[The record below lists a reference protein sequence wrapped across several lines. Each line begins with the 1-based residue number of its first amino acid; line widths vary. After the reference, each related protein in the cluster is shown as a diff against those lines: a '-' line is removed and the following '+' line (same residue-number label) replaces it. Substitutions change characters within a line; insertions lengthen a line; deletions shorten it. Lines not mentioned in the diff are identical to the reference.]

1 MSYLLER
8 SSDSSLGSE
17 KTAVT
22 GFLNEPG
29 KWSQSS
35 HASQKKKAKS
45 SSSSSSSSKS
55 SGLGNSGRFTGG
67 FNSKTA
73 VSELSQGLKDI
84 SHYFPKKRT
93 VDVKAKKGSS
103 RTNYEL
109 PAFDAKKRRT
119 NGAATNGNGHS
130 TNGAN
135 GHAKTATNGHSA
147 NNGFSS
153 SLSGTPTKKKAAGVA
168 GGVTFAEPVDN
179 DNVDTASDDV
189 DPEVANIKTSQDV
202 IDYYIKHGHNAQ
214 IKLFHCNT
222 MPQGDNF
229 NPYELQV
236 VDRQKVNTEHFT
248 ISSSGV
254 VHVQSAT
261 HAEFTPLG
269 EWIREQSIFNL
280 LTQMKFFKYYI
291 VNKMFKSWWSQVR
304 HTLYRQVRERLKKR
318 LFLAKP
324 TFCPTLMEVYGFV
337 TDVSNT
343 ALSNIS
349 NNHCYN
355 IDEFAEQQHQHRI
368 QKAIPAIEGFIER
381 IQRVL
386 EKVAREVITQ
396 ERQYRASV
404 EKEIGDRTGI
414 SLLPGN
420 VGKTK
425 SMVAVKQEKIERA
438 RTYKRVVEEAKMLG
452 AFIRLV
458 DNMLVEAVVG
468 SAIGTVE
475 NLLGI
480 LQNPSK
486 AKGFLSCTVG
496 FAKEGMSFTPPESHV
511 LRVIDVSVEG
521 IISCVNGIP
530 RLLFMRSFSSF
541 FEDRLTGP
549 NPVQIVQNTPKF
561 SSLRG
566 SCASAISSSFS
577 EATQYATIFENH
589 RPVFEFGQSWD
600 AEAYEK
606 KENTVA
612 EFRQDMSMQ
621 REWRNE
627 LERSMKISNVV
638 GVLYIDSRTL
648 REELKQVTSNAL
660 DSMKTRLLIVAR
672 EHCTKA
678 NESFGSRVNDLSQ
691 RPANLD
697 GFVTCLE
704 IQDTTMKTR
713 KQILSESNMIDDMYD
728 MLNLY
733 EMKIPMKDQVAL
745 DDLHENV
752 SSFKSALEEVAD
764 FIDENKAN
772 NITTL
777 NDEIV
782 ELNESLLAMLAELH
796 GGSYINPESE
806 PESVLKDLS
815 EVAAAIEER
824 SLRAQ
829 TFRHYQMLFQM
840 PQDDFSNVS
849 LTQKELDSRRNTW
862 NALFVW
868 EKNVYSWLDER
879 FDVQNPLEIEDIEQT
894 VDEAVRNAH
903 KMSKAN
909 KEDRVVYRLKDEIDS
924 FKEYLPLLRELANP
938 ALQPRHWG
946 QIFAEIKKPY
956 HQDVNFSIRLLIEY
970 GILNHMEAVENIS
983 GVASKEWSMLK
994 TLEKMNKDWEGK
1006 EFLCMAYKES
1016 GTFILASTDDIQAI
1030 LDDQIVKI
1038 QAMSASPFAKPFK
1051 DQVSELETMMQTL
1064 QDLIDNWLKC
1074 QQTWLYLEPIFS
1086 SEDIVKQMPEE
1097 GSKFQEVD
1105 IMWRELMGKTS
1116 EMPVVVT
1123 IAKDTSNLDQLVRC
1137 NELLD
1142 AVQKGL
1148 AAYLEKKRLYF
1159 PRFFFLSNDEMLEIL
1174 SETKDPTRVQPHMK
1188 KCFEGIDKLVFE
1200 GDKLEITGMTSVE
1213 KEKVPFKNKVEP
1225 AKANGSV
1232 EKWLVEVEAAMF
1244 ESVHDVTAR
1253 GIEAYSQTPR
1263 IDWIVQWPGMV
1274 VLVVTAIFWTEG
1286 VTQAIHDGKVVDYG
1300 KKLTS
1305 DLLEVVGKVR
1315 GQLTK
1320 LERQTLGALVVMD
1333 VHARDVVE
1341 TMGKSNVTSADD
1353 FEWAAQLRTYWES
1366 TGEPGTPEVE
1376 EKTAMLR
1383 MMSAE
1388 VEYGYEY
1395 LGNSSRLVI
1404 TPLTDRAYR
1413 TLIGA
1418 IHMTLGGAPEGPAGT
1433 GKTETTKDL
1442 ARALARQCV
1451 VFNCSDSLDY
1461 IAMGKFFKGLASAGA
1476 WACFDEFNRIDLE
1489 VLSVVAQQVLDL
1501 QRAIGAKVETFMFEG
1516 TELRLKCSAWCSI
1529 TMNPG
1534 YAGRSEL
1541 PDNLKALFRTVAM
1554 MVPDYALI
1562 AEIILFSNGYLS
1574 ARECAK
1580 KIVQCYKL
1588 CSEQLSSQDHYDYG
1602 MRAVIAVLRA
1612 AANLKRA
1619 FPDEDEY
1626 VLILRSIIDV
1636 NLCKFLSHDLPLF
1649 KGITNDLF
1657 PGVVLPKPDYDQ
1669 LEEHMR
1675 KACTK
1680 FNLEETPYFF
1690 RKTIELYEMIQVRH
1704 GLMLVGLPM
1713 GGKSGIYKVLA
1724 ESLTTIRE
1732 SGDESQEKVDYHVI
1746 NPKSITI
1753 GQLYGQFDAITHEW
1767 TDGVLAVTFRG
1778 CASDFNSG
1786 ISTNRRWLV
1795 LDGPVDAIWIENMN
1809 TVLDDNKKL
1818 CLNSGEIISMS
1829 RVMTMIFEVN
1839 DLAVASPAT
1848 VSRCGMVYLE
1858 PSELGWKPILESWLR
1873 DDLPKSAG
1881 GHVAGLSSY
1890 LRSLFHL
1897 IVPECL
1903 RFLRREIKEMS
1914 PSTDSNMTCTMMATL
1929 ASCITQNQ
1937 ACFADHV
1944 KVEAPAAEE
1953 EGEEEAAAQSE
1964 SPKKEAAPAAE
1975 EGPEALVA
1983 KLQEIVNNF
1992 FLFALTWS
2000 IGGTAGTNEGRKH
2013 FSDMVLNLVILKK
2026 SSYTSKTGEPYT
2038 FGDEDGSE
2046 KFLKF
2051 AISKNDIAPQTV
2063 PVQTDDEGSD
2073 PLSSVVPLHNFVY
2086 DAPSNSWSKWEAK
2099 IDLDNFIKGAVSSS
2113 DIIIPTIDTI
2123 RYTYLLQSA
2132 LERGVRA
2139 KGKGCSMAMPLL
2151 LVGPTGTG
2159 KSVYLQRALRNL
2171 DSNEWAPAV
2180 NVNFSART
2188 SANITQTMIDIKLD
2202 KRRKGVYGPPPGK
2215 HAVVFIDDLN
2225 MPQLETYGAQ
2235 PPIELIRQFADHGG
2249 WYEGVA
2255 GEWTFRNMMDV
2266 ILCSAMGPP
2275 GGGRNPVT
2283 GRFLRHFAQTGIL
2296 EFTSETLKTV
2306 FNTILTLGFE
2316 SVSSTIKVEIPKVV
2330 QATNAVY
2337 QTVMSKLLPTPS
2349 KSHYVF
2355 NLRDFSRVVRG
2366 VMLIAPTTNNKKS
2379 SIEGNDDVK
2388 STFVRLWVHEILRVF
2403 YDRLVDEQD
2412 RTWFIG
2418 FLREVISN
2426 DFSLNFDELF
2436 EHIANNGVVDQESLR
2451 HCFYGDYMTSDDHDR
2466 ADLKA
2471 DGKLQ
2476 YVENQD
2482 SSVIIDRMEVYLNEY
2497 NSLSKTQM
2505 NLAMFLYAVEHTSR
2519 ICRVLKQPGAHML
2532 NVGVGGSGRQSLS
2545 RLAAYICS
2553 IEPFQIAVSKSY
2565 GLEEWKED
2573 LRKLIR
2579 RAGGDGVE
2587 MMFLFSDTQI
2597 NSEVFVEDINNL
2609 LNTGEV
2615 PNLFPQDEK
2624 PAVMEQARQL
2634 AKKLKDPAA
2643 NGESPQVL
2651 WDFFVKMVKEKLHV
2665 VLCMSPVGDAFRER
2679 LRQFPS
2685 LVNCCTIDWYQQW
2698 PADALEA
2705 VARTKLNAIDDLL
2718 KAVAAND
2725 EVANQQRSSLID
2737 ICKMFHADTRDTA
2750 LDFKAKTGRISYVTP
2765 TSYLELLSTLAT
2777 ILKKKNAELEASRKR
2792 YVVGLDKLNF
2802 TATQVGAMQD
2812 ELTALKPN
2820 LERTV
2825 KETEEL
2831 MERIK
2836 IEKAEVVEPKAAV
2849 VDREVAEAKA
2859 KGDEANAIK
2868 MECEEALAEA
2878 IPALEAALAAL
2889 DTIKAADI
2897 NLVKNFKNPPAAV
2910 KLVLEAVCVCLDV
2923 KPARIADPSGSGKK
2937 IEDYWDPSKTLLGE
2951 KGFIDRLKTYDKD
2964 NVPPKIIDAVRSK
2977 YTSNPDFTPANAA
2990 KGASAAEGLCKWVFA
3005 IDSYDRVAKI
3015 VAPKKKALAA
3025 AESQYNEVMVGLK
3038 IKQAEL
3044 QDLRD
3049 KLALLENQL
3058 EESINEKQRLETE
3071 VDICAQKLERAE
3083 RLIGGLGGERQ
3094 RWGEAADDLAK
3105 QQQNVLGDV
3114 LIAAG
3119 FISYLGV
3126 FTMPFREGLTKK
3138 WTAKCKE
3145 GGIPSS
3151 DIFSLQQC
3159 LGDPVKIREWGIA
3172 GLPNDQLSID
3182 NAIVVANARRWP
3194 LFIDPQN
3201 QANKWVKKM
3210 EQSNNVQVIKFTDSD
3225 YMRTLENAV
3234 QFGLPV
3240 CLENVGEDLEPSLEP
3255 LLLNQTFKQ
3264 GGVICIKL
3272 GESVIEFSNDF
3283 RFYITTALRNPHYLP
3298 EVSVKVTLLN
3308 FMITPDGLADQLLG
3322 VVVAEERPDLE
3333 EQHQQLVIESAENKR
3348 KLTEIEN
3355 KILHVL
3361 SSSEGNILEDTTAIQ
3376 ILSEAKVVSR
3386 EIEEKQAIGEETQKM
3401 IEETRVGYK
3410 SCGEYNAMMYFC
3422 VADFANI
3429 DPMYQYSLSWFI
3441 SLFVRAIHSS
3451 KKPENENSETFTL
3464 ETRLDDINS
3473 YFTYSLYCNICR
3485 SLFVKDKLLFAFVLS
3500 LKITE
3505 SKGEF
3510 TSAEQ
3515 QFLLTGGIGVESKY
3529 DVNKN
3534 PVSDVIEDR
3543 VWESICKL
3551 SGACPK
3557 PFAVLPEHIERNI
3570 TDWQELFELPD
3581 PFTMNLPPPYCQGDP
3596 NEPTPAQ
3603 KLLLIRS
3610 LRPDK
3615 FVPAVSSFVEKAMG
3629 NKFTEP
3635 PNFDLELSYN
3645 ESSCTCPLI
3654 FVLSIGSDPTAAL
3667 LKYAEDKGMASKLS
3681 VISMGQGQ
3689 GPKAAKL
3696 IEQGIEAGGWV
3707 LLQNC
3712 HLAASWMPTLEKIY
3726 ESIKPETCEPDFR
3739 LWITSMP
3746 SKAFPLSILQNG
3758 VKMTNEP
3765 PSGVRANLKRSLQLH
3780 PISDNEFFESCPKS
3794 REFKRLLFGLCFIHA
3809 FVQERKKFGPI
3820 GWNIPYGFNDSD
3832 LRISVRQLHM
3842 YVGKSREELP
3852 FAALKYTIGECNYG
3866 GRVTDDKDRRLL
3878 STLLDLIYDDKIV
3891 DEQFNLSSSGVYRIP
3906 QNSTL
3911 QAYVE
3916 YVDALPTIPKPEV
3929 FGLHDNADI
3938 TKDLNDTNLMI
3949 STLLTTMGQAGSTGG
3964 ESGGKEE
3971 VIRGMASDIL
3981 KRLPA
3986 NFDIEKVQKAFPVL
4000 YEQSLNQVLT
4010 QEMLRYN
4017 RLTTI
4022 VRNSLINIIKA
4033 IDGTIVMSGDLEKV
4047 FNSLSIGKVPQ
4058 LWMSKSYPSMKPAAA
4073 YVEDFFAR
4081 LNMLQS
4087 WYEAGTPPSAFW
4099 LPGFFFTPSF
4109 CTAVLQ
4115 NYARRNKLAIDT
4127 IAFDFEM
4134 LDVDPTIY
4142 KNGEAPS
4149 DGVYVY
4155 GMYLEGCGW
4164 DIASRTLCE
4173 SKPRTLFESAPVI
4186 WFKPLPTKD
4195 IKERPSYSCP
4205 IYRTADRRGV
4215 LATTG
4220 HSTNFLMFLKLP
4232 TDLPEHHWT
4241 MRGVCMLLSLSY

>member
-1 MSYLLER
+1 MSRLLDKLGAEGG
-8 SSDSSLGSE
+8 SSME
-17 KTAVT
+17 NTTAVT

-29 KWSQSS
+29 KWSQSYLKPGTAGNGKS
-35 HASQKKKAKS
+35 KNGSSGGGMKHGGPGNGGYAKGF
-45 SSSSSSSSKS
+45 SSKM
-55 SGLGNSGRFTGG
+55 
-67 FNSKTA
+67 A
-73 VSELSQGLKDI
+73 VAELSEDLKDI
-84 SHYFPKKRT
+84 SHHFSRKRT
-93 VDVKAKKGSS
+93 VAGSKRRTHAKKGKALDGMP
-103 RTNYEL
+103 L
-109 PAFDAKKRRT
+109 PTTPAVTLPSLED
-119 NGAATNGNGHS
+119 
-130 TNGAN
+130 
-135 GHAKTATNGHSA
+135 TATSA
-147 NNGFSS
+147 EEEKEKVVVEE
-153 SLSGTPTKKKAAGVA
+153 PAGVESTLVVNH
-168 GGVTFAEPVDN
+168 GGS
-179 DNVDTASDDV
+179 SDDDSDV
-189 DPEVANIKTSQDV
+189 DPEVANIKTSKDV
-202 IDYYIKHGHNAQ
+202 IDYYIRHGHNAQ

-229 NPYELQV
+229 NPYQLEV
-236 VDRQKVNTEHFT
+236 VDRQKVNMEHFT

-291 VNKMFKSWWSQVR
+291 VNKMFKSWWSKVR
-304 HTLYRQVRERLKKR
+304 HTLYRQVRERLKKK

-349 NNHCYN
+349 HNHCYN
-355 IDEFAEQQHQHRI
+355 IDEFAEQQQQHRI
-368 QKAIPAIEGFIER
+368 QKAIPAIEGFVER

-420 VGKTK
+420 VSKTK

-458 DNMLVEAVVG
+458 DNMLVEAIVG

-475 NLLGI
+475 HLLGI
-480 LQNPSK
+480 LQNPSR
-486 AKGFLSCTVG
+486 AKGFFSCTVG
-496 FAKEGMSFTPPESHV
+496 FASEGMSFNPPESHV
-511 LRVIDVSVEG
+511 LKNIDVIIEG

-561 SSLRG
+561 SQLRV
-566 SCASAISSSFS
+566 SCGDAISASFG
-577 EATQYATIFENH
+577 EATEYATIFENH

-600 AEAYEK
+600 ADAYDK
-606 KENTVA
+606 KESTVQ

-660 DSMKTRLLIVAR
+660 DSMKMRLLVVAR

-678 NESFGSRVNDLSQ
+678 NEGFAKRVNDLSQ
-691 RPANLD
+691 RPPVLD

-704 IQDTTMKTR
+704 IHNQTMKTR
-713 KQILSESNMIDDMYD
+713 KQILAESNMIDDMYD

-752 SSFKSALEEVAD
+752 SAFKTALDDVAE
-764 FIDENKAN
+764 FIEENKAN

-782 ELNESLLAMLAELH
+782 EMNESLLAMLAELH
-796 GGSYINPESE
+796 GGSYIDPESE
-806 PESVLKDLS
+806 PETVLKDLA
-815 EVAAAIEER
+815 EVAAAIDER
-824 SLRAQ
+824 SRRAE
-829 TFRHYQMLFQM
+829 TFRHYQALFQM

-868 EKNVYSWLDER
+868 ENNVYSWLDER
-879 FDVQNPLEIEDIEQT
+879 FDVQNPLDIEDIETT
-894 VDEAVRNAH
+894 VDDAVRSAH
-903 KMSKAN
+903 KMAKAN

-938 ALQPRHWG
+938 ALQPRHWE
-946 QIFAEIKKPY
+946 QIFTVINKPY
-956 HQDVNFSIRLLIEY
+956 HQDVNFSIRKLIEY
-970 GILNHMEAVENIS
+970 GILDHMEAVENIS

-994 TLEKMNKDWEGK
+994 TLQKMNKEWDGK
-1006 EFLCMAYKES
+1006 EFMCMAYKDS

-1051 DQVSELETMMQTL
+1051 DQVNDLETMMQTL

-1105 IMWRELMGKTS
+1105 IIWRELMAKTQ
-1116 EMPVVVT
+1116 ETPVVVT
-1123 IAKDTSNLDQLVRC
+1123 IAKDAENLEQLIRC

-1142 AVQKGL
+1142 SVQKGL
-1148 AAYLEKKRLYF
+1148 AAYLEKKRLFF

-1200 GDKLEITGMTSVE
+1200 GDKMEITGMTSVE
-1213 KEKVPFKNKVEP
+1213 KETVPFKNKVEP

-1244 ESVHDVTAR
+1244 ESVHDVAGR

-1274 VLVVTAIFWTEG
+1274 VLVVTAIFWTKG
-1286 VTQAIHDGKVVDYG
+1286 VTQAITDGKVTEYG
-1300 KKLTS
+1300 KQLTS

-1333 VHARDVVE
+1333 VHARDVVDN
-1341 TMGKSNVTSADD
+1341 MSKSNVSSPED
-1353 FEWAAQLRTYWES
+1353 FDWAAQLRTYWEPRPDA
-1366 TGEPGTPEVE
+1366 EAGTPEAE

-1574 ARECAK
+1574 ARECSK

-1619 FPDEDEY
+1619 FPEEDEL

-1675 KACTK
+1675 KACVK

-1713 GGKSGIYKVLA
+1713 GGKSGSYKVLA
-1724 ESLTTIRE
+1724 EALTTIRE
-1732 SGDESQEKVDYHVI
+1732 SGDESQEKVNYHCI

-1753 GQLYGQFDAITHEW
+1753 GQLYGQFDPITHEW
-1767 TDGVLAVTFRG
+1767 TDGVLAVTFRS
-1778 CASDFNSG
+1778 CASEFNAG

-1858 PSELGWKPILESWLR
+1858 PSELGWQPILESWLR
-1873 DDLPKSAG
+1873 EDLPKSTG
-1881 GHVAGLSSY
+1881 GRVPGLASY
-1890 LRSLFHL
+1890 LRQIFTLVL
-1897 IVPECL
+1897 PESL
-1903 RFLRREIKEMS
+1903 RFLRREIKEIAPTS
-1914 PSTDSNMTCTMMATL
+1914 DSNVACSMMATL
-1929 ASCITQNQ
+1929 ASTLHQIQ
-1937 ACFADHV
+1937 AAFADHAIKEEV
-1944 KVEAPAAEE
+1944 KEE
-1953 EGEEEAAAQSE
+1953 EEEAEEKE
-1964 SPKKEAAPAAE
+1964 SGEGEGEAEAE
-1975 EGPEALVA
+1975 EAKEGAEEKEKQASPVKKPVEEEPPEALA
-1983 KLQEIVNNF
+1983 DELRQIVDNY

-2000 IGGTAGTNEGRKH
+2000 VGGTAGNLEGRKH
-2013 FSDMVLNLVILKK
+2013 FTEMVMNLIMLKK
-2026 SSYTSKTGEPYT
+2026 TTYTSRGGENYT
-2038 FGDEDGSE
+2038 FGVEENSPKLP
-2046 KFLKF
+2046 KFTL
-2051 AISKNDIAPQTV
+2051 SKNDITLQTIEAG
-2063 PVQTDDEGSD
+2063 DEAKDSF
-2073 PLSSVVPLHNFVY
+2073 SSLISLHDFVY
-2086 DAPSNSWSKWEAK
+2086 DGATNTWSKWESR
-2099 IDLDNFIKGAVSSS
+2099 IDLDEFMKNAVSSNE
-2113 DIIIPTIDTI
+2113 IIIPTIDTV

-2139 KGKGCSMAMPLL
+2139 EGKGCAMSMPLL

-2159 KSVYLQRALRNL
+2159 KSVYLQKALRVL
-2171 DSNEWAPAV
+2171 DAAEWAPAV

-2202 KRRKGVYGPPPGK
+2202 KRRKGIYGPPPGK
-2215 HAVVFIDDLN
+2215 HCVIFIDDLN

-2235 PPIELIRQFADHGG
+2235 PPIELVRQFADHGG
-2249 WYEGVA
+2249 WYEGLA
-2255 GEWTFRNMMDV
+2255 GEWTFRNMIDV

-2283 GRFLRHFAQTGIL
+2283 GRFLRHFAVTGIL
-2296 EFTSETLKTV
+2296 EFTAATLMTV
-2306 FNTILTLGFE
+2306 FNSILTLGFE
-2316 SVSSTIKVEIPKVV
+2316 NVSSTIKVEIPKVV

-2337 QTVMSKLLPTPS
+2337 NEVMAKLLPTPS

-2355 NLRDFSRVVRG
+2355 NLRDFARVVRG
-2366 VMLIAPTTNNKKS
+2366 VMLIAPKGKNKKS
-2379 SIEGNDDVK
+2379 SIEESDDIK
-2388 STFVRLWVHEILRVF
+2388 SSFIRLWGHEILRVF
-2403 YDRLVDEQD
+2403 YDRLVDDND
-2412 RTWFIG
+2412 RDWFIG
-2418 FLREVISN
+2418 FLREVVAK
-2426 DFSLNFDELF
+2426 DFSVNLDELF
-2436 EHIANNGVVDQESLR
+2436 EHIANDGKVDQESLR
-2451 HCFYGDYMTSDDHDR
+2451 NCFFGDYMTSDDFDR
-2466 ADLKA
+2466 ADLKTE
-2471 DGKLQ
+2471 GKLT

-2482 SSVIIDRMEVYLNEY
+2482 SLAIIERMEMYLKEY
-2497 NSLSKTQM
+2497 NALSKSQM
-2505 NLAMFLYAVEHTSR
+2505 NLAMFLYAIEHTSR

-2545 RLAAYICS
+2545 RLAAYICA
-2553 IEPFQIAVSKSY
+2553 IETFQIAVSKSY

-2597 NSEVFVEDINNL
+2597 NDEVFVEDINNL

-2624 PAVMEQARQL
+2624 PAVMEQARLL

-2643 NGESPQVL
+2643 NGESPQEL
-2651 WDFFVKMVKEKLHV
+2651 WDFFVKMTKQNLHV

-2685 LVNCCTIDWYQQW
+2685 LVNCCTIDWFQQW

-2705 VARTKLNAIDDLL
+2705 VARTKLNAIDELL
-2718 KAVAAND
+2718 KSVAASE
-2725 EVANQQRSSLID
+2725 EVAKQQRLELIK
-2737 ICKMFHADTRDTA
+2737 ICKMFHADTRNTSYE
-2750 LDFKAKTGRISYVTP
+2750 FKEKTGRISYVTP

-2777 ILKKKNAELEASRKR
+2777 ILKKKNNELETSRKR

-2820 LERTV
+2820 LEKTV

-2836 IEKAEVVEPKAAV
+2836 VEKAEVVEPKAAV
-2849 VDREVAEAKA
+2849 VDREVAEAQT
-2859 KGDEANAIK
+2859 KGDQANAIK

-2878 IPALEAALAAL
+2878 IPALEAAMAAL

-2923 KPARIADPSGSGKK
+2923 KPARIADPAGSGKK
-2937 IEDYWDPSKTLLGE
+2937 IEDYWEPSKGLLSD

-2964 NVPPKIIDAVRSK
+2964 NVPVKVIDKVRSQ

-3015 VAPKKKALAA
+3015 VAPKKKALAE
-3025 AESQYNEVMVGLK
+3025 AEAEYNEVMVGLK
-3038 IKQAEL
+3038 VKQAEL
-3044 QDLRD
+3044 QELQD

-3058 EESINEKQRLETE
+3058 EESITEKQRLENE
-3071 VDICAQKLERAE
+3071 VELCAQKLERAE
-3083 RLIGGLGGERQ
+3083 KLIGGLGGERQ
-3094 RWGEAADDLAK
+3094 RWSEAAQDLAE

-3138 WTAKCKE
+3138 WTAECKKR
-3145 GGIPSS
+3145 GIPCS
-3151 DIFSLQQC
+3151 DVFTMQQC
-3159 LGDPVKIREWGIA
+3159 LGDPVKIREWSIA

-3240 CLENVGEDLEPSLEP
+3240 VLENVGEEIEPSLEP

-3308 FMITPDGLADQLLG
+3308 FMITPHGLADQLLG

-3401 IEETRVGYK
+3401 IEETRTGYK
-3410 SCGEYNAMMYFC
+3410 SCGEYNAMLYFC

-3441 SLFVRAIHSS
+3441 ALFVRAIHSS
-3451 KKPENENSETFTL
+3451 KKSDKDASEESSL

-3500 LKITE
+3500 LKILET
-3505 SKGEF
+3505 KGEF
-3510 TSAEQ
+3510 TAAEQ
-3515 QFLLTGGIGVESKY
+3515 QFLLTGGIGAESKY
-3529 DVNKN
+3529 DASKN
-3534 PVSDVIEDR
+3534 PVSDLIEDR
-3543 VWESICKL
+3543 VWESVCKL

-3557 PFAVLPEHIERNI
+3557 PFATLPEHVERNS
-3570 TDWQELFELPD
+3570 TDWQELFETAD
-3581 PFTMNLPPPYCQGDP
+3581 PFLMNLPPPYCKGDP

-3610 LRPDK
+3610 MRPDK
-3615 FVPAVSSFVEKAMG
+3615 FVPAVSSFVESSMG
-3629 NKFTEP
+3629 RKFTEP
-3635 PNFDLELSYN
+3635 PTFDLELSYN
-3645 ESSCTCPLI
+3645 ESSCICPLI

-3667 LKYAEDKGMASKLS
+3667 LKYAEDRDMASKLS

-3696 IEQGIEAGGWV
+3696 IEQGIESGGWV

-3726 ESIKPETCEPDFR
+3726 EGIKPETCEPDFR
-3739 LWITSMP
+3739 LWVTSMP

-3765 PSGVRANLKRSLQLH
+3765 PSGVRANLKRSLGLD
-3780 PISDNEFFESCPKS
+3780 PISDEEFFESCPKS
-3794 REFKRLLFGLCFIHA
+3794 RDFKRLLFGLCFIHA

-3820 GWNIPYGFNDSD
+3820 GWNIPYSFNDSD

-3842 YVGKSREELP
+3842 YVGKSGDELP

-3878 STLLDLIYDDKIV
+3878 STLLDLIYDEKITG
-3891 DEQFNLSSSGVYRIP
+3891 EEFNLSSSGVYRIP
-3906 QNSTL
+3906 KNNTL

-3916 YVDALPTIPKPEV
+3916 YVDALPTIPRPEV

-3938 TKDLNDTNLMI
+3938 TKDLNDTNQMI
-3949 STLLTTMGQAGSTGG
+3949 ATLITTMGEAGGG
-3964 ESGGKEE
+3964 GDSGGQEQ
-3971 VIRGMASDIL
+3971 VVRAMCSDIL
-3981 KRLPA
+3981 ERLPP

-4022 VRNSLINIIKA
+4022 VRNSLVNVIKA
-4033 IDGTIVMSGDLEKV
+4033 IDGTIVMSSDLEKV
-4047 FNSLSIGKVPQ
+4047 YNSLSIGKVPPM
-4058 LWMSKSYPSMKPAAA
+4058 WMSKSYPSMKPAAA
-4073 YVEDFFAR
+4073 YVEDFFGR

-4087 WYEAGTPPSAFW
+4087 WYEAGAPPSAFW

-4115 NYARRNKLAIDT
+4115 NYARKNKLAIDT

-4134 LDVDPTIY
+4134 LDMDPEIY
-4142 KNGEAPS
+4142 KNGESPTN
-4149 DGVYVY
+4149 GVYVY

-4164 DIASRTLCE
+4164 DIASRTLSE
-4173 SKPRTLFESAPVI
+4173 SRPRVLFEPSPVI
-4186 WFKPLPTKD
+4186 WFKPVQTKD
-4195 IKERPSYSCP
+4195 LKERPCYACP
-4205 IYRTADRRGV
+4205 VYRTADRRGV

-4220 HSTNFLMFLKLP
+4220 HSTNFLMFLNMP
-4232 TDLPEHHWT
+4232 TDKPEHHWT

>member
-1 MSYLLER
+1 MSRLLDKDGGSEGAG
-8 SSDSSLGSE
+8 SSDNS
-17 KTAVT
+17 TAVT

-29 KWSQSS
+29 KWSHNSML
-35 HASQKKKAKS
+35 AGTGGKKEARSTNSLLKRNG
-45 SSSSSSSSKS
+45 SKS
-55 SGLGNSGRFTGG
+55 GNGNQRYNGG
-67 FNSKTA
+67 FNSRAA
-73 VSELSQGLKDI
+73 VSELSEGLKDI
-84 SHYFPKKRT
+84 SGYFPSKKRSVT
-93 VDVKAKKGSS
+93 TKAKTS
-103 RTNYEL
+103 
-109 PAFDAKKRRT
+109 AKKNKT
-119 NGAATNGNGHS
+119 GVNGSGSGNGS
-130 TNGAN
+130 TLP
-135 GHAKTATNGHSA
+135 
-147 NNGFSS
+147 
-153 SLSGTPTKKKAAGVA
+153 SLSGTPRKSNGKTNGETNGKNGHAEVKFEDPESTLVPTL
-168 GGVTFAEPVDN
+168 GGSSGSEEE
-179 DNVDTASDDV
+179 SDV
-189 DPEVANIKTSQDV
+189 DPEVANIKTSKDV
-202 IDYYIKHGHNAQ
+202 IDYYIRHGHNAQ

-229 NPYELQV
+229 NPYQLEV

-291 VNKMFKSWWSQVR
+291 VNKMFKSWWSKVR
-304 HTLYRQVRERLKKR
+304 HTLYRQVRERLKKK

-349 NNHCYN
+349 HNHCYN
-355 IDEFAEQQHQHRI
+355 IDEFAEQQQQHRI

-458 DNMLVEAVVG
+458 DNMLVEAIVG
-468 SAIGTVE
+468 SAIGTVKH
-475 NLLGI
+475 LLGI
-480 LQNPSK
+480 LQNPSR
-486 AKGFLSCTVG
+486 AKGFFSCTVG
-496 FAKEGMSFTPPESHV
+496 FAKDGMSFTPAQSHV
-511 LRVIDVSVEG
+511 LKVIDVSIEG

-561 SSLRG
+561 SSLRV
-566 SCASAISSSFS
+566 SCGSAISASFK
-577 EATQYATIFENH
+577 EATDYATIFENH

-606 KENTVA
+606 KESSVS

-660 DSMKTRLLIVAR
+660 ESMKARLLVVAR

-678 NESFGSRVNDLSQ
+678 NEGFSHRVNDLSQ
-691 RPANLD
+691 RPAVLD

-704 IQDTTMKTR
+704 IHSQTMKTR
-713 KQILSESNMIDDMYD
+713 KQILAESNMIDDMYD

-752 SSFKSALEEVAD
+752 SSFKTALDDVAE

-782 ELNESLLAMLAELH
+782 ELNEYLLAMLAELH
-796 GGSYINPESE
+796 GGSYIDPESE
-806 PESVLKDLS
+806 PEAVLKDLA

-824 SLRAQ
+824 SLRAE

-840 PQDDFSNVS
+840 PQDDFSNVP

-879 FDVQNPLEIEDIEQT
+879 FDVQNPLDIEDIEQT

-938 ALQPRHWG
+938 ALQPRHWE
-946 QIFAEIKKPY
+946 QIFAEIAKPY
-956 HQDVNFSIRLLIEY
+956 HQDVNFSIRKLIEY
-970 GILNHMEAVENIS
+970 GILDHMEAVENIS

-994 TLEKMNKDWEGK
+994 TLQKMNKDWDGK
-1006 EFLCMAYKES
+1006 EFMCMAYKDS

-1105 IMWRELMGKTS
+1105 LMWRELMGKTS
-1116 EMPVVVT
+1116 ESPVVVS
-1123 IAKDTSNLDQLVRC
+1123 IAKDTSNLEQLVRC

-1142 AVQKGL
+1142 SVQKGL
-1148 AAYLEKKRLYF
+1148 AAYLEKKRLFF
-1159 PRFFFLSNDEMLEIL
+1159 PGFFFLSNDEMLEIL

-1188 KCFEGIDKLVFE
+1188 KCFEGIEKLVFE
-1200 GDKLEITGMTSVE
+1200 GDKMEITGMTSVE
-1213 KEKVPFKNKVEP
+1213 KEKVHFKNKVEP

-1253 GIEAYSQTPR
+1253 GIEAYTQTPR

-1274 VLVVTAIFWTEG
+1274 VLVVTAIFWTKG
-1286 VTQAIHDGKVVDYG
+1286 VTQAITDGKVGEYG

-1341 TMGKSNVTSADD
+1341 NMSTQNVTSPDD
-1353 FEWAAQLRTYWES
+1353 FDWAAQLRTYWEPRPDAD
-1366 TGEPGTPEVE
+1366 EGTPEAE
-1376 EKTAMLR
+1376 ERTAMLR

-1433 GKTETTKDL
+1433 GNTETTKDL

-1619 FPDEDEY
+1619 FPDEDEF

-1704 GLMLVGLPM
+1704 GLMLVGLPI

-1732 SGDESQEKVDYHVI
+1732 SGDESQEKVNYHCI

-1753 GQLYGQFDAITHEW
+1753 GQLYGQFDPITHEW

-1873 DDLPKSAG
+1873 EDLQQCLG
-1881 GHVAGLSSY
+1881 GRIPGLASY
-1890 LRSLFHL
+1890 LRSIFFH

-1903 RFLRREIKEMS
+1903 RFLRREVKEIA
-1914 PSTDSNMTCTMMATL
+1914 PTTDSNIATSMMANL
-1929 ASCITQNQ
+1929 ASTLSQNQ
-1937 ACFADHV
+1937 SVFAASV
-1944 KVEAPAAEE
+1944 IKPEAPAE
-1953 EGEEEAAAQSE
+1953 
-1964 SPKKEAAPAAE
+1964 AE
-1975 EGPEALVA
+1975 EGAEAAEPAPEPEKVAEEPADALSEEV
-1983 KLQEIVNNF
+1983 KQIVDNL
-1992 FLFALTWS
+1992 FLFALTWGV
-2000 IGGTAGTNEGRKH
+2000 GGTAASIDGRKH
-2013 FSDMVLNLVILKK
+2013 FTEMVLNLVLLKK
-2026 SSYTSKTGEPYT
+2026 DSYTSRAGENYALEADVDAEMTKFPKFT
-2038 FGDEDGSE
+2038 LGQNDLTLQTITSNDEDS
-2046 KFLKF
+2046 F
-2051 AISKNDIAPQTV
+2051 
-2063 PVQTDDEGSD
+2063 
-2073 PLSSVVPLHNFVY
+2073 SSLVPLHDFVY
-2086 DAPSNSWSKWEAK
+2086 DGSANSWSKWETR
-2099 IDLDNFIKGAVSSS
+2099 IDLDAFMKGAKSTSE
-2113 DIIIPTIDTI
+2113 IIIPTIDTA

-2132 LERGVRA
+2132 LERGVKA
-2139 KGKGCSMAMPLL
+2139 KGKGCSMSMPLL

-2159 KSVYLQRALRNL
+2159 KSIYLQMALRGL

-2202 KRRKGVYGPPPGK
+2202 KRRKGIYGPPPGK
-2215 HAVVFIDDLN
+2215 HVVIFIDDLN

-2249 WYEGVA
+2249 WYEGIA
-2255 GEWTFRNMMDV
+2255 GDWTFRNMIDV

-2283 GRFLRHFAQTGIL
+2283 GRFLRHCAVTGIL
-2296 EFTSETLKTV
+2296 EFTSDTLMTV
-2306 FNTILTLGFE
+2306 FNSILTLRFE
-2316 SVSSTIKVEIPKVV
+2316 NVSSTIKVEIPKVI
-2330 QATNAVY
+2330 QATNAIY
-2337 QTVMSKLLPTPS
+2337 NTVMAKLLPTPS

-2366 VMLIAPTTNNKKS
+2366 VMLIAPTGNNKKS
-2379 SIEGNDDVK
+2379 SIEESDDIK
-2388 STFVRLWVHEILRVF
+2388 STFVRLWGHEILRVF
-2403 YDRLVDEQD
+2403 YDRLVDDHD
-2412 RTWFIG
+2412 RTWFIDY
-2418 FLREVISN
+2418 LREVVSN
-2426 DFSLNFDELF
+2426 DFSLSFDELF
-2436 EHIANNGVVDQESLR
+2436 EHIANNGKVDQESLR
-2451 HCFYGDYMTSDDHDR
+2451 HCFFGDYMTSDDFDR

-2471 DGKLQ
+2471 DGKLT
-2476 YVENQD
+2476 YVENRD
-2482 SSVIIDRMEVYLNEY
+2482 SLVIIERMEVYLKEY
-2497 NSLSKTQM
+2497 NSLSKSQM
-2505 NLAMFLYAVEHTSR
+2505 NLAMFLYAIEHTSR

-2545 RLAAYICS
+2545 RLAAYICC

-2587 MMFLFSDTQI
+2587 IMFLFSDTQI
-2597 NSEVFVEDINNL
+2597 KDEVFVEDINNL

-2624 PAVMEQARQL
+2624 PAVMEQARLL

-2643 NGESPQVL
+2643 NGESPQEL
-2651 WDFFVKMVKEKLHV
+2651 WDFFVKMTKQNLHV

-2685 LVNCCTIDWYQQW
+2685 LVNCCTIDWFQQW

-2705 VARTKLNAIDDLL
+2705 VARTKLNAIKDLL
-2718 KAVAAND
+2718 MSVAANED
-2725 EVANQQRSSLID
+2725 VAKQQRKELIK
-2737 ICKMFHADTRDTA
+2737 ICKMFHADTRETS
-2750 LDFKAKTGRISYVTP
+2750 LQFKEKTGRVSYVTP
-2765 TSYLELLSTLAT
+2765 TSYLELLSTLST
-2777 ILKKKNAELEASRKR
+2777 LLKKKNAELEASRKR
-2792 YVVGLDKLNF
+2792 YVVGLEKLNF
-2802 TATQVGAMQD
+2802 TANQVGAMQD
-2812 ELTALKPN
+2812 ELTALQPN
-2820 LERTV
+2820 LKRTV

-2836 IEKAEVVEPKAAV
+2836 VEKAEVVEPKAAV
-2849 VDREVAEAKA
+2849 VDREVAEAKS

-2878 IPALEAALAAL
+2878 IPALEAAMAAL

-2897 NLVKNFKNPPAAV
+2897 NLVKNFKNPPATV
-2910 KLVLEAVCVCLDV
+2910 KLVLEAVCVCMDV

-2937 IEDYWDPSKTLLGE
+2937 IEDYWDPSKSLLSD

-3015 VAPKKKALAA
+3015 VAPKKKALAE
-3025 AESQYNEVMVGLK
+3025 AEAQYSEVMAGLK

-3044 QDLRD
+3044 QELQD

-3058 EESINEKQRLETE
+3058 EESITEKQRLENE
-3071 VDICAQKLERAE
+3071 VEICAQKLERAE

-3094 RWGEAADDLAK
+3094 RWSEAAQSLAE

-3138 WTAKCKE
+3138 WTAECKKR
-3145 GGIPSS
+3145 GIPCS
-3151 DIFSLQQC
+3151 DVFTLQQC

-3240 CLENVGEDLEPSLEP
+3240 VLENVGEDLEPSLEP

-3308 FMITPDGLADQLLG
+3308 FMITPHGLADQLLG

-3333 EQHQQLVIESAENKR
+3333 EQHQELVIESAENKR

-3401 IEETRVGYK
+3401 IEKTRTGYK
-3410 SCGEYNAMMYFC
+3410 SCGEYNAMLYFC

-3451 KKPENENSETFTL
+3451 KKPENEGSETFSL
-3464 ETRLDDINS
+3464 DTRLDDINS

-3500 LKITE
+3500 LKILET
-3505 SKGEF
+3505 KGKF
-3510 TSAEQ
+3510 TLAEQ

-3534 PVSDVIEDR
+3534 PVSQMIEDR
-3543 VWESICKL
+3543 VWESVCKL

-3557 PFAVLPEHIERNI
+3557 PFATLPEHIERNI
-3570 TDWQELFELPD
+3570 SDWEELFEVTD
-3581 PFTMNLPPPYCQGDP
+3581 PFLMNLPPPYCKGDP

-3603 KLLLIRS
+3603 KLLLIRTM
-3610 LRPDK
+3610 RPDK
-3615 FVPAVSSFVEKAMG
+3615 FVPAVSSFVESSRG
-3629 NKFTEP
+3629 RKFTEP

-3667 LKYAEDKGMASKLS
+3667 LKYAEDKDMASKLS

-3696 IEQGIEAGGWV
+3696 IEQGIESGGWV

-3726 ESIKPETCEPDFR
+3726 EGIKPETCEPDFR
-3739 LWITSMP
+3739 LWVTSMP
-3746 SKAFPLSILQNG
+3746 SKAFPMSILQNG
-3758 VKMTNEP
+3758 IKMTNEP

-3842 YVGKSREELP
+3842 YVGKSGEELP

-3891 DEQFNLSSSGVYRIP
+3891 DQEFNLSSSGVYRIP
-3906 QNSTL
+3906 TNSTL

-3916 YVDALPTIPKPEV
+3916 YVEALPTIPKPEV

-3938 TKDLNDTNLMI
+3938 TKDLNDTNQMI
-3949 STLLTTMGQAGSTGG
+3949 STLITTMGETGG
-3964 ESGGKEE
+3964 GGGDSGGQEQ
-3971 VIRGMASDIL
+3971 VVRAMCDDIL
-3981 KRLPA
+3981 NRLPP

-4022 VRNSLINIIKA
+4022 VRNSLINVIKA
-4033 IDGTIVMSGDLEKV
+4033 IDGTIVMSGELEKV
-4047 FNSLSIGKVPQ
+4047 YNALSIGKVPPM
-4058 LWMSKSYPSMKPAAA
+4058 WMSKSYPSMKSAAA

-4087 WYEAGTPPSAFW
+4087 WYEAGAPPSAFW

-4115 NYARRNKLAIDT
+4115 NYARKNKHAIDT

-4134 LDVDPTIY
+4134 LDMDPSIY
-4142 KNGEAPS
+4142 KNGESPT

-4164 DIASRTLCE
+4164 DMASRTLSE
-4173 SKPRTLFESAPVI
+4173 SKPRVLFEPSPLI
-4186 WFKPLPTKD
+4186 WFKPVLTKD
-4195 IKERPSYSCP
+4195 LKTKPAYSCP
-4205 IYRTADRRGV
+4205 VYRTGDRRGV

-4220 HSTNFLMFLKLP
+4220 HSTNFLMFLKMP
-4232 TDLPEHHWT
+4232 TGMPEHHWT

>member
-1 MSYLLER
+1 MSR
-8 SSDSSLGSE
+8 TPGKFDPDGAFSAGSDQT
-17 KTAVT
+17 TAVT
-22 GFLNEPG
+22 GFLHEPG
-29 KWSQSS
+29 KWSQGS
-35 HASQKKKAKS
+35 AGLAKKAGS
-45 SSSSSSSSKS
+45 SLRRNNGSGGGFTKGFDSKS
-55 SGLGNSGRFTGG
+55 
-67 FNSKTA
+67 A
-73 VSELSQGLKDI
+73 VSKLSEGLKDI
-84 SHYFPKKRT
+84 SHHFSKKRSVT
-93 VDVKAKKGSS
+93 GKARKGLAKKGKNADGLPSARPVS
-103 RTNYEL
+103 TTL
-109 PAFDAKKRRT
+109 PALN
-119 NGAATNGNGHS
+119 NGKSAGANGNAGAGNGHS
-130 TNGAN
+130 EAAN
-135 GHAKTATNGHSA
+135 GNGKAVDFEVHPQDPESTLVPTL
-147 NNGFSS
+147 GGSS
-153 SLSGTPTKKKAAGVA
+153 EEES
-168 GGVTFAEPVDN
+168 
-179 DNVDTASDDV
+179 DV
-189 DPEVANIKTSQDV
+189 DPEVANIKTSKDV
-202 IDYYIKHGHNAQ
+202 IDYYIRHGHNAQ

-229 NPYELQV
+229 NPYQLQV

-291 VNKMFKSWWSQVR
+291 VNKMFKSWWSKVR
-304 HTLYRQVRERLKKR
+304 HTLYRQVRERLKKK

-349 NNHCYN
+349 HNHCYN
-355 IDEFAEQQHQHRI
+355 IDEFAEQQQQHRI
-368 QKAIPAIEGFIER
+368 QKAIPAIEGFVER

-420 VGKTK
+420 VSKTK

-452 AFIRLV
+452 AFIRVV
-458 DNMLVEAVVG
+458 DNMLVEAIVG
-468 SAIGTVE
+468 SAIGTVDHML
-475 NLLGI
+475 NI

-486 AKGFLSCTVG
+486 AKGFFSCTVG
-496 FAKEGMSFTPPESHV
+496 FASDGMSFTPPESHV
-511 LRVIDVSVEG
+511 LKNIDIIVEG

-561 SSLRG
+561 SALRV
-566 SCASAISSSFS
+566 SCADAISASFA
-577 EATQYATIFENH
+577 EATEYATIFENH
-589 RPVFEFGQSWD
+589 RPVFEFGQGWD
-600 AEAYEK
+600 ADAYEK
-606 KENTVA
+606 KACTVA
-612 EFRQDMSMQ
+612 EYRQDMSQQ

-648 REELKQVTSNAL
+648 REDLKLVTNNAL
-660 DSMKTRLLIVAR
+660 DAMKARLLVVAR

-678 NESFGSRVNDLSQ
+678 NEGFAQRVSDLSQ
-691 RPANLD
+691 RPNVLD

-704 IQDTTMKTR
+704 IQNQTMKTR
-713 KQILSESNMIDDMYD
+713 KQILAESNMIDDMYD

-764 FIDENKAN
+764 FIEENKAN

-782 ELNESLLAMLAELH
+782 EMNESLLAMLAELH
-796 GGSYINPESE
+796 GGSYIDPESE
-806 PESVLKDLS
+806 PETVLKDLA

-824 SLRAQ
+824 SRRAE
-829 TFRHYQMLFQM
+829 TFRHYQMLFSM

-849 LTQKELDSRRNTW
+849 LTQKELDSRRSTW

-879 FDVQNPLEIEDIEQT
+879 FDVENPLDIEDIEQT
-894 VDEAVRNAH
+894 VDEAVRSAH

-938 ALQPRHWG
+938 ALQSRHWE
-946 QIFAEIKKPY
+946 QIFKEISKPY
-956 HQDVNFSIRLLIEY
+956 HQDVNFSIRKLIEY
-970 GILNHMEAVENIS
+970 GILDHMEAVENIS
-983 GVASKEWSMLK
+983 GIASKEWSMLK
-994 TLEKMNKDWEGK
+994 TLQKMNKDWDGK
-1006 EFLCMAYKES
+1006 EFMCMPYKDS

-1051 DQVSELETMMQTL
+1051 DQVNDLETMMQTL

-1105 IMWRELMGKTS
+1105 IMWRELMAKTQ
-1116 EMPVVVT
+1116 ENPIVVT
-1123 IAKDTSNLDQLVRC
+1123 IAKDTENLEQLVRC

-1142 AVQKGL
+1142 SVQKGL
-1148 AAYLEKKRLYF
+1148 AAYLEKKRLFF

-1188 KCFEGIDKLVFE
+1188 KCFEGVDKLVFE
-1200 GDKLEITGMTSVE
+1200 GPKMEITGMSSVE
-1213 KEKVPFKNKVEP
+1213 KETVPFKNKVEP

-1274 VLVVTAIFWTEG
+1274 VLVVTAIFWTKG
-1286 VTQAIHDGKVVDYG
+1286 VTQAITDGKVAEYA
-1300 KKLTS
+1300 KHLTD
-1305 DLLEVVGKVR
+1305 DLLAVVGKVR

-1333 VHARDVVE
+1333 VHARDVVDN
-1341 TMGKSNVTSADD
+1341 MSKSNVTSPED
-1353 FEWAAQLRTYWES
+1353 FDWAAQLRTYWES
-1366 TGEPGTPEVE
+1366 RPDAEPGTPEAE

-1574 ARECAK
+1574 ARECSK

-1619 FPDEDEY
+1619 FPEEDEL

-1669 LEEHMR
+1669 LEDHMR

-1724 ESLTTIRE
+1724 EALTTIRE
-1732 SGDESQEKVDYHVI
+1732 SGDESQEKVNYHCI

-1753 GQLYGQFDAITHEW
+1753 GQLYGQFDPITHEW

-1778 CASDFNSG
+1778 CASDFNAG

-1873 DDLPKSAG
+1873 EDLPKSTG
-1881 GHVAGLSSY
+1881 GRVPGLASY
-1890 LRSLFHL
+1890 LREIFSHV
-1897 IVPECL
+1897 VPECM
-1903 RFLRREIKEMS
+1903 RFLRREIKEMA
-1914 PSTDSNMTCTMMATL
+1914 PTTDSNVASSMMATL
-1929 ASCITQNQ
+1929 ASTLSQTRSAFEGHAIKEEV
-1937 ACFADHV
+1937 AEVAEDAAEAP
-1944 KVEAPAAEE
+1944 KGEDEAEGEKEAEAEEVEAPAKPAEE
-1953 EGEEEAAAQSE
+1953 E
-1964 SPKKEAAPAAE
+1964 PADALAE
-1975 EGPEALVA
+1975 EV
-1983 KLQEIVNNF
+1983 KQIVDNF

-2000 IGGTAGTNEGRKH
+2000 VGATANTIDGRKH
-2013 FSDMVLNLVILKK
+2013 FTEMVLNLLIQRKE
-2026 SSYTSKTGEPYT
+2026 SYTSRGGENYS
-2038 FGDEDGSE
+2038 FGEASAHFP
-2046 KFLKF
+2046 KFTLGRNELTLQQ
-2051 AISKNDIAPQTV
+2051 ITEGDDND
-2063 PVQTDDEGSD
+2063 SF
-2073 PLSSVVPLHNFVY
+2073 SSLLPLHDFVY
-2086 DAPSNSWSKWEAK
+2086 DGSTSTWSKWESR
-2099 IDLDNFIKGAVSSS
+2099 IDLDAFMKTAVSSTE
-2113 DIIIPTIDTI
+2113 IIIPTIDTV

-2132 LERGVRA
+2132 LERGVA
-2139 KGKGCSMAMPLL
+2139 AEGKGCSMSMPLL

-2159 KSVYLQRALRNL
+2159 KSVYLQKALRALTPE
-2171 DSNEWAPAV
+2171 EWAPPV

-2202 KRRKGVYGPPPGK
+2202 KRRKGIYGPPPGK
-2215 HAVVFIDDLN
+2215 HAVIFIDDLN

-2249 WYEGVA
+2249 WYEGIA
-2255 GEWTFRNMMDV
+2255 GDWTFRNMIDV

-2283 GRFLRHFAQTGIL
+2283 GRFLRHFTVTGIL
-2296 EFTSETLKTV
+2296 EFAAPTLMTV
-2306 FNTILTLGFE
+2306 FNSILTLGFE
-2316 SVSSTIKVEIPKVV
+2316 NVSSTIKVEIPKVV

-2337 QTVMSKLLPTPS
+2337 NTVMEKLLPTPS

-2355 NLRDFSRVVRG
+2355 NLRDFARVVRG
-2366 VMLIAPTTNNKKS
+2366 VMLIAPTGNQKKS
-2379 SIEGNDDVK
+2379 SIEDSDDIK
-2388 STFVRLWVHEILRVF
+2388 SSFVRLWGHEILRVF
-2403 YDRLVDEQD
+2403 YDRLVDDHD
-2412 RTWFIG
+2412 RNWFIG
-2418 FLREVISN
+2418 YLREVVAN

-2436 EHIANNGVVDQESLR
+2436 EHIANDGKVDQESLR
-2451 HCFYGDYMTSDDHDR
+2451 NCFFGDYMTSDDFDR

-2471 DGKLQ
+2471 DGKLT
-2476 YVENQD
+2476 YVENKD
-2482 SSVIIDRMEVYLNEY
+2482 TLVIIERMEAYLKEY
-2497 NSLSKTQM
+2497 NSLSKSQM

-2519 ICRVLKQPGAHML
+2519 ICRVLKQPGSHML

-2587 MMFLFSDTQI
+2587 TMFLFSDTQI
-2597 NSEVFVEDINNL
+2597 NDEVFVEDINNL

-2624 PAVMEQARQL
+2624 PAVMEQARLL

-2643 NGESPQVL
+2643 NGESPQEL
-2651 WDFFVKMVKEKLHV
+2651 WDFFVKMTKQNLHV

-2685 LVNCCTIDWYQQW
+2685 LVNCCTIDWFQQW

-2705 VARTKLNAIDDLL
+2705 VARTKLNSIDTLL
-2718 KAVAAND
+2718 KSVAAND
-2725 EVANQQRSSLID
+2725 DVAMKQRQELIK
-2737 ICKMFHADTRDTA
+2737 ICKMFHADTRETA
-2750 LDFKAKTGRISYVTP
+2750 QEFKLKTGRISYVTP

-2820 LERTV
+2820 LEKTV

-2836 IEKAEVVEPKAAV
+2836 VEKAEVVEPKAAV

-2859 KGDEANAIK
+2859 KGDSANAIK
-2868 MECEEALAEA
+2868 TECEEALAEA
-2878 IPALEAALAAL
+2878 IPALEAAMAAL

-2910 KLVLEAVCVCLDV
+2910 KLVLEAVCVCLDIR
-2923 KPARIADPSGSGKK
+2923 PARIADPAGSGKK
-2937 IEDYWDPSKTLLGE
+2937 IEDYWEPSKSLLSD

-2964 NVPPKIIDAVRSK
+2964 NVPPKVIDKVRSQ

-3015 VAPKKKALAA
+3015 VAPKKRALAE
-3025 AESQYNEVMVGLK
+3025 AEAEYNEVMAGLK

-3044 QDLRD
+3044 QELMD

-3058 EESINEKQRLETE
+3058 EESITEKQRLENE
-3071 VDICAQKLERAE
+3071 VDLCSQKLERAE
-3083 RLIGGLGGERQ
+3083 KLIGGLGGERQ
-3094 RWGEAADDLAK
+3094 RWSEAAQNLAE

-3138 WTAKCKE
+3138 WTAECKKR
-3145 GGIPSS
+3145 GIPCS
-3151 DIFSLQQC
+3151 DVFTLQQC

-3240 CLENVGEDLEPSLEP
+3240 VLENVGEEIEPSLEP

-3308 FMITPDGLADQLLG
+3308 FMITPHGLADQLLG

-3333 EQHQQLVIESAENKR
+3333 EQHQQLVLESAENKR

-3401 IEETRVGYK
+3401 IEETRTGYK
-3410 SCGEYNAMMYFC
+3410 SCGEYNAMLYFC

-3451 KKPENENSETFTL
+3451 KKDGKDEEEPSL

-3500 LKITE
+3500 LKILET
-3505 SKGEF
+3505 KGEF
-3510 TSAEQ
+3510 TAAEQ
-3515 QFLLTGGIGVESKY
+3515 QFLLTGGIGAESKY
-3529 DVNKN
+3529 DASKN
-3534 PVSDVIEDR
+3534 PVKEMMEDR
-3543 VWESICKL
+3543 VWESVCKL
-3551 SGACPK
+3551 SGAIPK
-3557 PFAVLPEHIERNI
+3557 PFATLPEHIERNS
-3570 TDWQELFELPD
+3570 TDWQELFEEAD
-3581 PFTMNLPPPYCQGDP
+3581 PFMMNLPPPYCKGDP

-3603 KLLLIRS
+3603 KLLLIRA

-3615 FVPAVSSFVEKAMG
+3615 FVPAVSSFVESSMG
-3629 NKFTEP
+3629 QKFTEP

-3654 FVLSIGSDPTAAL
+3654 FVLSVGSDPTAAL
-3667 LKYAEDKGMASKLS
+3667 LKYAEDKDMASKLS

-3689 GPKAAKL
+3689 GPKAATL
-3696 IEQGIEAGGWV
+3696 IEQGIESGGWV

-3726 ESIKPETCEPDFR
+3726 EGIKPETCEPDFR
-3739 LWITSMP
+3739 LWVTSMP

-3765 PSGVRANLKRSLQLH
+3765 PSGVRANLKRSLHLD
-3780 PISDNEFFESCPKS
+3780 PISDNEFFESCPKG

-3842 YVGKSREELP
+3842 YVGKSGDELP

-3878 STLLDLIYDDKIV
+3878 STLLDMIYDNKIT
-3891 DEQFNLSSSGVYRIP
+3891 EEEFNLSASGVYRIP
-3906 QNSTL
+3906 RNNTL

-3916 YVDALPTIPKPEV
+3916 YVDSLPTIPRPEV

-3938 TKDLNDTNLMI
+3938 TKDLNDTNQMI
-3949 STLLTTMGQAGSTGG
+3949 ATLITTMGEAGGGG
-3964 ESGGKEE
+3964 EAGGQEQ
-3971 VIRGMASDIL
+3971 VVRLMCSDIL
-3981 KRLPA
+3981 ERLQP

-4022 VRNSLINIIKA
+4022 VRNSLINVIKA
-4033 IDGTIVMSGDLEKV
+4033 IDGTIVMSSDLEKV
-4047 FNSLSIGKVPQ
+4047 YNSLSIGKVPPM
-4058 LWMSKSYPSMKPAAA
+4058 WMSKSYPSMKPAAA

-4115 NYARRNKLAIDT
+4115 NYARKNNLAIDT
-4127 IAFDFEM
+4127 IAFDFQM
-4134 LDVDPTIY
+4134 MDMDPDIY
-4142 KNGEAPS
+4142 KNGESPQE
-4149 DGVYVY
+4149 GVYVY

-4164 DIASRTLCE
+4164 DIASRTLSE
-4173 SKPRTLFESAPVI
+4173 SKPRVLFESSPVI
-4186 WFKPLPTKD
+4186 WFKPVPTKE

-4205 IYRTADRRGV
+4205 VYRTADRRGV

-4220 HSTNFLMFLKLP
+4220 HSTNFLMFLKMP
-4232 TDLPEHHWT
+4232 TDKPEAHWT